1 MANADAESALSRDRL
16 LASSVESFAVTN
28 TQTITRRADIA
39 AKVIAR
45 DAESVHN
52 VTLTLEATD
61 GRMKR
66 LEQEINAVVEQMV
79 GSEAV
84 VASIHNGTAG
94 ALLRPPESPSFPS
107 VVLVALH
114 LPEYH
119 YLFHLSLQPMPLVRV
134 LAREVLYHCNTTFT

>member
-16 LASSVESFAVTN
+16 LARSVESFAVTN

-61 GRMKR
+61 RRMKR

-94 ALLRPPESPSFPS
+94 AFP
-107 VVLVALH
+107 
-114 LPEYH
+114 
-119 YLFHLSLQPMPLVRV
+119 
-134 LAREVLYHCNTTFT
+134 